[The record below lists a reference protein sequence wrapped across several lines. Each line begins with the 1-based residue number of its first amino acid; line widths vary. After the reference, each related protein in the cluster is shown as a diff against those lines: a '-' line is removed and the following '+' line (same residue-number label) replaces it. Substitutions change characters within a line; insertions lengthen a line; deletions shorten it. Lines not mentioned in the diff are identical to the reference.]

1 MNSPLSSNSWIG
13 RLIGDNQ
20 RYRLLK
26 SLGGG
31 GMGEVYLASDTRLG
45 KEVALKLLKYKW
57 LASSEMQK
65 RFEREIAICAALQ
78 SDHIIEIS
86 DCGVS
91 DEGFPF
97 YVMEYLR
104 GQTLRNLMLREKQ
117 LTPERTVNIIKQVCK
132 GLQLAH
138 QGVVMGHDAKSS
150 NVIKVIHRDL
160 KPDNIFLLPKDFGER
175 VKILDFGIAKI
186 HKESSKQTNLTKT
199 FIGTFRYSSPEQ
211 IQNDKNIDGRS
222 DIYTLG
228 IILYE
233 MLTALDPFGLSVDR
247 SRVSENSWL
256 HAHGYRE
263 PIPFTSRRGC
273 EHLSSELE
281 AVVLKCLQKKPAHR
295 FDSVTKLSVALET
308 ALQSTTANKNPQ
320 NKQIIVK
327 SQIKQTSST
336 TNDETVYKPVQERQE
351 TQPIKGSNSET
362 VFKPQSRVV
371 KPQPQPSQN
380 QQPYTSKNRS
390 IQQSPQSARFDEPK
404 SEAGIP
410 DRSTSNPQPK
420 TPEGTI
426 YQSRNSEDANSSKP
440 EGTMYQSRPTNT
452 NSQPQQSIDGTIYQS
467 RNGISQEPPQNLPA
481 QTRMHSS
488 QQGQPK
494 PDGTVYQPRTN
505 HHIEPQ
511 KNKFNIVRSV
521 STNLKNVWKAF
532 KNLIRRLFGG

>member
-31 GMGEVYLASDTRLG
+31 GMGEVYLASDTRLS

-117 LTPERTVNIIKQVCK
+117 LTPERTVSIIKQVCK

-150 NVIKVIHRDL
+150 NPIKVIHRDL

-263 PIPFTSRRGC
+263 PIPFTSCRGC

-327 SQIKQTSST
+327 SQTKQTITT
-336 TNDETVYKPVQERQE
+336 TNDETVYKPVQERKE

-362 VFKPQSRVV
+362 VFN
-371 KPQPQPSQN
+371 PQPQTLQN
-380 QQPYTSKNRS
+380 QQPYTTKNRS
-390 IQQSPQSARFDEPK
+390 IQQSPQSPRFDQPK
-404 SEAGIP
+404 SEAGIEHH
-410 DRSTSNPQPK
+410 STSNPQPK

-426 YQSRNSEDANSSKP
+426 
-440 EGTMYQSRPTNT
+440 YQSRPTNT

-467 RNGISQEPPQNLPA
+467 RVDNDNPKPEQSIDGTIYQSRNGISQETPQNRPTQA
-481 QTRMHSS
+481 RTHSS
-488 QQGQPK
+488 QYGQPK
-494 PDGTVYQPRTN
+494 PEGTVYQPRTN

-511 KNKFNIVRSV
+511 KSKFNIFRSV